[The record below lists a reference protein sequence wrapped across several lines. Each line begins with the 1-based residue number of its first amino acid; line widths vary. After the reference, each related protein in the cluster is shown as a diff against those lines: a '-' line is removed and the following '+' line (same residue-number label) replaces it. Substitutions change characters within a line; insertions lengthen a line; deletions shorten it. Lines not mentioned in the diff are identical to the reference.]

1 MADSSDNTGTSGA
14 SLTGHGGVTCT
25 DWLKHCMMAGIM
37 KKFLVLIVFTAH
49 LFGQSNTGGLRLK
62 VADPTGLGLQSSVDL
77 VSEANQFRQ
86 NYVTDEAGN
95 LAARNLPFGVYRLEV
110 KRPGFA
116 IYSAAVEIRSALPAE
131 LRIQLSVATPQ
142 VAVEVRDSDTLV
154 DPHRTGTLNRV
165 GADTLEHRSTALPGR
180 SVIDLVNSQP
190 GWLLE
195 SNGVLH
201 PRGSEYQTQY
211 VVDGVPLTDNRS
223 PSFAPEIE
231 SDDAG
236 SMTILTANFP
246 AEYGRKLGGVVEI
259 STARDSRQGWHGKFV
274 ASGGSFGTADGYLM
288 LQQGWGKNTLGV
300 SAEGALTG
308 RYLDPPVLS
317 NFTNQA
323 TTGSFASHYE
333 RDLTERDRLG
343 FILRHEQAVF
353 QVPNEFV
360 QQTAGQRQDRNSN
373 ETIGIFSYQHIFS
386 ANTLGDF
393 RVMSRDDSS
402 GLVSNDQSTPI
413 IAGQQRS
420 FREVYVKGNISIHHG
435 IHEIKAGADLDYGS
449 IHEQF
454 NYAITDFSQFDPDT
468 PPLFNFAGRGLD
480 REQALYVQDLMR
492 LGRWTLSAGL
502 RWDHYQLVVDRNA
515 FSPRLGIAWYWPRAD
530 LVFHA
535 SYDRIFQTPAAEN
548 ILLASSAAVSVL
560 NPTVLRLPVE
570 PSYGNFYE
578 AGLSKGFFGKL
589 KLDVNFYDRRF
600 DNYADDD
607 VLLNTGVSFPIAFR
621 RGAIY
626 GTEAK
631 LELPSWGKLSGQV
644 SYSNMVGFGY
654 TPVTGGLFLGD
665 ETAGALANTGR
676 FPVSQDQR
684 NTLSS
689 RFRYQVV
696 PRLWFAFG
704 ASYGSGLPTEFDGT
718 IDDAIQQ
725 FGQQIVNRVNF
736 DRGRVRPSLAL
747 GASAGADL
755 VKNEHMVMRLQADVQ
770 NLNNRLNLINFAG
783 LFSGTGIAPPRSY
796 ALRLGV
802 EF

>member
-1 MADSSDNTGTSGA
+1 
-14 SLTGHGGVTCT
+14 V
-25 DWLKHCMMAGIM
+25 
-37 KKFLVLIVFTAH
+37 
-49 LFGQSNTGGLRLK
+49 
-62 VADPTGLGLQSSVDL
+62 DPTGLGLRSSVDL

-86 NYVTDEAGN
+86 VYVTDEAGS
-95 LAARNLPFGVYRLEV
+95 LSARNLPFGVYRLEV

-116 IYSAAVEIRSALPAE
+116 SYSGAVEIRSAIPTE
-131 LRIQLSVATPQ
+131 LRIQLSVASPQ
-142 VAVEVRDSDTLV
+142 VAVEVRDADTLI
-154 DPHRTGTLNRV
+154 DPHRTGTVNRV
-165 GADTLEHRSTALPGR
+165 GAETLEHRSTALPGR
-180 SVIDLVNSQP
+180 SIIDLVNSQP

-231 SDDAG
+231 ADDAA
-236 SMTILTANFP
+236 SMTILTANLP

-259 STARDSRQGWHGKFV
+259 STVKDSRQGLHGKFV

-288 LQQGWGKNTLGV
+288 VQQGWGKNTLGV
-300 SAEGALTG
+300 SAEGAITA
-308 RYLDPPVLS
+308 RYLDPPVVD

-323 TTGSFASHYE
+323 TTGSFASHYQ
-333 RDLTERDRLG
+333 RDLTDRDRLG
-343 FILRHEQAVF
+343 FIVRHEQTVF
-353 QVPNEFV
+353 QVPNEFL
-360 QQTAGQRQDRNSN
+360 QQAAGQRQDRNSD
-373 ETIGIFSYQHIFS
+373 ETIGILSYQHIFS

-402 GLVSNDQSTPI
+402 GLSSNDQSTPI

-420 FREVYVKGNISIHHG
+420 FRELYLKGNISIHHG
-435 IHEIKAGADLDYGS
+435 RHEIKAGADMDYAS
-449 IHEQF
+449 IHERF
-454 NYAITDFSQFDPDT
+454 NYAITDFSQFDPET
-468 PPLFNFAGRGLD
+468 PPTFNFAGHGLD
-480 REQALYVQDLMR
+480 REQALYLQDLVR

-502 RWDHYQLVVDRNA
+502 RWDHYDLVVERNA

-548 ILLASSAAVSVL
+548 ILLASSPAVSAL
-560 NPTVLRLPVE
+560 NPQVLRLPVE
-570 PSYGNFYE
+570 PSQGNFHE
-578 AGLSKGFFGKL
+578 VGLAKGLFGKL
-589 KLDVNFYDRRF
+589 KLDLNFYDRRF

-621 RGAIY
+621 RGTIY

-631 LELPSWGKLSGQV
+631 LELPNWGRLSGQV

-665 ETAGALANTGR
+665 DSSNALANTGR

-684 NTLSS
+684 NTLTT

-696 PRLWFAFG
+696 PRAWLAFG

-718 IDDAIQQ
+718 IQDAIQQ
-725 FGQQIVNRVNF
+725 FGQQIVDRVNF
-736 DRGRVRPSLAL
+736 DRGRVRPSLSL

-755 VKNEHMVMRLQADVQ
+755 VKNEHMVMRLQGDVQ

-802 EF
+802 ES

>member
-1 MADSSDNTGTSGA
+1 
-14 SLTGHGGVTCT
+14 
-25 DWLKHCMMAGIM
+25 M
-37 KKFLVLIVFTAH
+37 KKCLVFLIFTAH
-49 LFGQSNTGGLRLK
+49 LFGQSNAGGLRLR
-62 VADPTGLGLQSSVDL
+62 VVDPTGLGLQSSVDL

-86 NYVTDEAGN
+86 TYVTDEAGN

-116 IYSAAVEIRSALPAE
+116 SYSGAVEIRSALPAE
-131 LRIQLSVATPQ
+131 LRIRLSVASPQ
-142 VAVEVRDSDTLV
+142 TAVEVRDSDTLV

-165 GADTLEHRSTALPGR
+165 GTDTLEHRSTALPGR
-180 SVIDLVNSQP
+180 SIIDLVNSQP

-211 VVDGVPLTDNRS
+211 VVDGVPLTDKRS

-231 SDDAG
+231 ADDAG

-259 STARDSRQGWHGKFV
+259 STARDSRQGLHGKFV
-274 ASGGSFGTADGYLM
+274 GSGGSFGTADGYLM
-288 LQQGWGKNTLGV
+288 LQQGWGKNTLGF
-300 SAEGALTG
+300 SAEGALTD

-317 NFTNQA
+317 NFTNRA

-333 RDLTERDRLG
+333 RDLSERDRLG
-343 FILRHEQAVF
+343 FIMRHEQTVF

-360 QQTAGQRQDRNSN
+360 QQAGGQRQDRNTD

-420 FREVYVKGNISIHHG
+420 VREVYAKGNLSIHHG
-435 IHEIKAGADLDYGS
+435 RHEIKAGADLDYGS

-468 PPLFNFAGRGLD
+468 PATFNFSGHGLD
-480 REQALYVQDLMR
+480 REQALYVQDLVR

-502 RWDHYQLVVDRNA
+502 RWDHYRLVVDRSA

-535 SYDRIFQTPAAEN
+535 SYDRAFQTPAAEN
-548 ILLASSAAVSVL
+548 ILLASSAAVGAL
-560 NPTVLRLPVE
+560 NPEVLRLPVE
-570 PSYGNFYE
+570 PSHGNFYE
-578 AGLSKGFFGKL
+578 AGLTKGLLGKL
-589 KLDVNFYDRRF
+589 KLELNYYNRRF

-607 VLLNTGVSFPIAFR
+607 LLLNTGVSFPIAFR
-621 RGAIY
+621 RGTIY

-631 LELPSWGKLSGQV
+631 LELPNWGRLSGQV

-665 ETAGALANTGR
+665 DASGALANSGR

-684 NTLSS
+684 NTLST

-696 PRLWFAFG
+696 TRAWVAFG

-718 IDDAIQQ
+718 VQDAIQQ
-725 FGQQIVNRVNF
+725 FGQQIVDRVNF
-736 DRGRVRPSLAL
+736 DRGRVKPSLAL
-747 GASAGADL
+747 GASIGTDL
-755 VKNEHMVMRLQADVQ
+755 IKNEHMVMSLQADAQ